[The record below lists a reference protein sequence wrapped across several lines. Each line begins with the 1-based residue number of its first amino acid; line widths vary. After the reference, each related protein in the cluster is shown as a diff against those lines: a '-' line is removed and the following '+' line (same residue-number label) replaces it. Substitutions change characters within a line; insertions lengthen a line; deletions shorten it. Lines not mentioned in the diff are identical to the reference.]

1 MRGRWAERAEEQGET
16 LSFDKR
22 SLRLGSISDRKAEL
36 HIGLRSLFA
45 SQDATLTI
53 KIAAKILG
61 CTEQVVKHDS
71 RMLGLSWASRS
82 SNIIQKKKSELAKQL
97 GVREDQIHDTERTCR
112 FKLYKPKQVHP
123 LEELATKLNCTRGQ
137 IEYQI
142 KKGVRTEE
150 ITIKKKRE
158 DWGSYASRVTRIGLT
173 KMQGARAR
181 RMGIQPEI
189 YLSKLFDLRMA
200 RPKAVR
206 KIYRSKRG
214 ETPKRKRMNAIR
226 KLTVHFMKKKS
237 NRFNLKYGTT
247 SNAFRAHIE
256 RQFTNKMT
264 WANHGK
270 TWHLDHI
277 YPLSKFDLTD
287 RNQLLIA
294 CNWQNFQPLLVRDNL
309 NKSDKIKH
317 PQLSLLLQ
325 SR

>member
-1 MRGRWAERAEEQGET
+1 MRAEEQGER

-22 SLRLGSISDRKAEL
+22 TLRLGSVSDRKAEL
-36 HIGLRSLFA
+36 RTGLRSLFL

-61 CTEQVVKHDS
+61 CTEMVVKHDS
-71 RMLGLSWASRS
+71 RMLGFSWASRS
-82 SNIIQKKKSELAKQL
+82 SSIIQKKKAELAMRH

-112 FKLYKPKQVHP
+112 FKLYKPKQINR
-123 LEELATKLNCTRGQ
+123 LDELATKLNCTRGQ
-137 IEYQI
+137 IRYQI
-142 KKGVRTEE
+142 SKGIRTEE

-158 DWGSYASRVTRIGLT
+158 DWGSYASRVARIGLT
-173 KMQGARAR
+173 KTQGQRAR
-181 RMGIQPEI
+181 RMDIQPEI

-200 RPKAVR
+200 KPKAVR
-206 KIYRSKRG
+206 KTCRSTRRETSRSKRM
-214 ETPKRKRMNAIR
+214 KSIR
-226 KLTVHFMKKKS
+226 KATVSFMKKKS
-237 NRFNLKYGTT
+237 NRFSLKHGTT

-270 TWHLDHI
+270 IWQLDHI

-294 CNWQNFQPLLVRDNL
+294 CNWQNFQPLLVRDNQ
-309 NKSDKIKH
+309 NKSDKIKN

>member
-1 MRGRWAERAEEQGET
+1 MRGRWVGRAEEQGET
-16 LSFDKR
+16 ISFDKR
-22 SLRLGSISDRKAEL
+22 SLRLGSVSERKAEL

-123 LEELATKLNCTRGQ
+123 LDELATRLDCTKSQ
-137 IEYQI
+137 IRYQI
-142 KKGVRTEE
+142 KKGICVEE
-150 ITIKKKRE
+150 ITIKKKRK
-158 DWGSYASRVTRIGLT
+158 DWGSYASRVARIGLT
-173 KMQGARAR
+173 RNQGARAR
-181 RMGIQPEI
+181 RMGIEPEI
-189 YLSKLFDLRMA
+189 YLVEMLDLRMA

-206 KIYRSKRG
+206 KIYRSRRR
-214 ETPKRKRMNAIR
+214 ETPRSKRMRSTR
-226 KLTVHFMKKKS
+226 KSTVCFMKKKS

-270 TWHLDHI
+270 IWHLDHI

-309 NKSDKIKH
+309 NKSDNIQR